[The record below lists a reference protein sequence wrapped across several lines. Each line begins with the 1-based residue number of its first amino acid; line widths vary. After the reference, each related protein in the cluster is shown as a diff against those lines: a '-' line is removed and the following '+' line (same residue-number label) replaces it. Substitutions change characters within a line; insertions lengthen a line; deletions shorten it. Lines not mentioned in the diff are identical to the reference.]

1 MFVEPDQEPVPARVA
16 RQAPTGPSS
25 FWEVAGAS
33 LRRTII
39 EDDWYD
45 NLRRREREVYG
56 GVWSAVQGAY
66 GPEEVNRR
74 FEEAGLFT
82 TRLGPRQF
90 QDGAAYRR
98 VLWNMVSDMS
108 EDLYGEMPR
117 SSLDVRQQTTEQ
129 LRAEWQDAVNTS
141 EMGPNGSW
149 LAEFLGAAPVVLT
162 DPMNL
167 LLMPLGSARGGI
179 ARVAAREAA
188 INAAAEAAI
197 VPTQQRVAD
206 EIGIEAPNPLA
217 QVAAGAVLGGG
228 FGALGEALSR
238 GISYARIR
246 QELTNLPDD
255 MSLPAAQTAAEVAT
269 EGLSDGRSL
278 AEIDAEMEALGL
290 FQVTERP
297 AEAAPARERF
307 PTEEE
312 IEQARRD
319 IIADNPELDRNRPTM
334 DFLRQSG
341 GIQWTRT
348 NPNTGER
355 ELTPIASE
363 LQGMGISQRQLLGIL
378 RRDGMADVDNIV
390 AADFADG
397 GTPRLRTDDTG
408 TYLARDALIEAIV
421 QEAGGRPAYRTA
433 EAEAAAARL
442 ADLEESFER
451 IAREQG
457 EVARVEGVDPRSGLN
472 PPVEGDDA
480 LARADAAERI
490 DMDYEADGAD
500 IPGSIRRDAQRIMA
514 DEGGDYEDAL
524 YDAILRAERE
534 RSDAGTQA
542 PQASGTEA
550 LPLDDAGTGAGR
562 AQPAAAADAGGL
574 QARSGDVQ
582 RRTEQTAAGEQFV
595 TPGVEPVSLRESLEA
610 SMDAPM
616 RGGDALANDGLFD
629 LNARLQRDMFD
640 DLSSPDATARM
651 DAEEAEFREAIDAG
665 EFDLTDTGVVDGQ
678 AISARYLLDQNQA
691 DMAHLDAITNCRWG
705 GPRGET

>member
-1 MFVEPDQEPVPARVA
+1 MFREATDDDFAPRPARS
-16 RQAPTGPSS
+16 APTGP
-25 FWEVAGAS
+25 AGFFEIVGAAWDAERIETDWHNYMG
-33 LRRTII
+33 RRYG
-39 EDDWYD
+39 ERYD
-45 NLRRREREVYG
+45 EA
-56 GVWSAVQGAY
+56 WSALTSA
-66 GPEEVNRR
+66 
-74 FEEAGLFT
+74 
-82 TRLGPRQF
+82 LGE
-90 QDGAAYRR
+90 DGAREALAARGVTFSERR
-98 VLWNMVSDMS
+98 DARRAFTNFQARNGAALLEAVSDLNP
-108 EDLYGEMPR
+108 DLYGTFPR
-117 SSLDVRQQTTEQ
+117 TPRDLLAEVNAEV
-129 LRAEWQDAVNTS
+129 RAEYEDASNTLA
-141 EMGPNGSW
+141 MGGAGSG
-149 LAEFLGAAPVVLT
+149 LAEFLGRGAAATT
-162 DPMNL
+162 DEVS
-167 LLMPLGSARGGI
+167 LLMLPLGAGSGSI
-179 ARVAAREAA
+179 ARVMLTEAA
-188 INAAAEAAI
+188 LGAAAEAAVLPRMYEQSERLDI
-197 VPTQQRVAD
+197 P
-206 EIGIEAPNPLA
+206 EPNAAA
-217 QVAAGAVLGGG
+217 QIALGGA
-228 FGALGEALSR
+228 FGGILGGMGEGLRRAIVYS
-238 GISYARIR
+238 RIR
-246 QELTNLPDD
+246 QEIAALPD
-255 MSLPAAQTAAEVAT
+255 
-269 EGLSDGRSL
+269 GLSAPEAQAAVEAAVQAMEAGRPLSDQ
-278 AEIDAEMEALGL
+278 EIDDLGL

-408 TYLARDALIEAIV
+408 TYLARDALIKAIV

-433 EAEAAAARL
+433 EAEAAATRL

-451 IAREQG
+451 IAREQD

-490 DMDYEADGAD
+490 DMAYEADGAD

-562 AQPAAAADAGGL
+562 AQPAAAADAGGV

-640 DLSSPDATARM
+640 DPDNASMQAKYDEREAELREAWDGLEDVAVELEGETVTARQLLS
-651 DAEEAEFREAIDAG
+651 DLEADRAHR
-665 EFDLTDTGVVDGQ
+665 Q
-678 AISARYLLDQNQA
+678 AIETCGWTGR
-691 DMAHLDAITNCRWG
+691 G
-705 GPRGET
+705 GAE